1 MAVTKVLT
9 MEGLEYYTTKV
20 DAQLS
25 QKVDKET
32 GKGLSTN
39 DYDNNEKQK
48 LANLVSKVDEIT
60 ATGGEPNVIEIVQV
74 NGSALPVSGKSV
86 NIDLSAYA
94 TKNDIVKATDLKG
107 VVATVDDLPNGADN
121 GDIYHVTADSGEY
134 VWIAEKSKWE
144 ALGSILD
151 LSAYST
157 TTQMNTAIS
166 SAVSPKADKSYVDT
180 ELGKKASTS
189 ILKAVATSGSY
200 NDLIDKPV
208 IDSAISS
215 TSTNAVQNAV
225 VYAQLEL
232 KLNKSDIVAIA
243 NSEIDAMFTA

>member
-1 MAVTKVLT
+1 MATTKVLT

-48 LANLVSKVDEIT
+48 LANLVTKVDEIT

-86 NIDLSAYA
+86 NIDLSTYA
-94 TKNDIVKATDLKG
+94 KKSDLASAVEWKG
-107 VVATVDDLPNGADN
+107 TVASVDKLPTGAEK
-121 GDIYHVTADSGEY
+121 GDMYHVT
-134 VWIAEKSKWE
+134 EKSAEYIYDGSNWQE
-144 ALGSILD
+144 VGSIVD
-151 LSAYST
+151 LSDYPT
-157 TTQMNTAIS
+157 TDQMNTAIS
-166 SAVSPKADKSYVDT
+166 TAVSPKADKSYVDT

-208 IDSAISS
+208 IDSAMSS